1 MQHDSIHVLA
11 HWATCG
17 AAFPSLNYRCAASF
31 CLKIFMSNLCRPVEK
46 VTESVV
52 GNINVK
58 WSFGL
63 AANDTD
69 REEVAV
75 T

>member
-1 MQHDSIHVLA
+1 MNPDTIHTQLIRDPLRTDEQV
-11 HWATCG
+11 
-17 AAFPSLNYRCAASF
+17 P
-31 CLKIFMSNLCRPVEK
+31 KKFMSNLCRPVEK
-46 VTESVV
+46 ITESVV